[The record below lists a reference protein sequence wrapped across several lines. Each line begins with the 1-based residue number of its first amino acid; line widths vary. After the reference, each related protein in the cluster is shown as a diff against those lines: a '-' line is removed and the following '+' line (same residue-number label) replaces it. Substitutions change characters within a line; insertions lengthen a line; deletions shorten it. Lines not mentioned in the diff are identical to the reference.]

1 MSATKAMGKFCQEIK
16 LYGSALS
23 LIGNRLG
30 NGEASPLAGERQLDG
45 ASWVPRGLRAVSG
58 GAVRLAALPALFG
71 PLGKF

>member
-1 MSATKAMGKFCQEIK
+1 MSATKALGKFCHEIK

-45 ASWVPRGLRAVSG
+45 ASGC
-58 GAVRLAALPALFG
+58 PAG
-71 PLGKF
+71 